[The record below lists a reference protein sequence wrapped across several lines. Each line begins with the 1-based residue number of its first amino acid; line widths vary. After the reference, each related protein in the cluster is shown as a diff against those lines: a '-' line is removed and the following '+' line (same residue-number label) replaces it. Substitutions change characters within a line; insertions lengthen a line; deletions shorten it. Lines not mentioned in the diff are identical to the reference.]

1 MNLSIP
7 ENATKD
13 SAKSWLIQLVSDFG
27 PGFHPD
33 TDPVN
38 YIDENENPLFS
49 DCEVKEL
56 NKSMDIIFQKLG
68 DPYEIGFD
76 VAMWMLNDSRTE
88 AS

>member
-13 SAKSWLIQLVSDFG
+13 LAKSWLIQLVFDFG

-33 TDPVN
+33 TDPAD
-38 YIDENENPLFS
+38 YIDENEKPLFS

-56 NKSMDIIFQKLG
+56 NNSMDIVFNLLS
-68 DPYEIGFD
+68 DPYDIGFEF
-76 VAMWMLNDSRTE
+76 AMWMLNDSRFE